1 MSKTQAAALT
11 DRSLFHGN
19 PWNERN
25 AEGQAYF
32 EVIPLLVA
40 LRGRGELHDLVGNDA
55 VADFVSDSGSVDCWC
70 SKHYI

>member
-11 DRSLFHGN
+11 GRSLFHGD

-40 LRGRGELHDLVGNDA
+40 LRGRGELHDLVGGDA
-55 VADFVSDSGSVDCWC
+55 VANFVGNSDSVDR
-70 SKHYI
+70 